1 MLESTSDI
9 HAPAPNARRQS
20 EFNRVTR
27 RLLRNKSATAG
38 LILFALLAAMAIF
51 APWIMPYPYEATD
64 LMNAYAGPSSQH
76 LFGTDELGRDVLSR
90 IIYGSRYSLSIGLL
104 SVALGTAIG
113 VFLGALAGYF
123 GGWADNGIMRFLDMI
138 QAIPGLL
145 LAIAV
150 SAALGPGFMNSV
162 LALSIGVIPMSV
174 RLLRGSILS
183 IRTQEYLE
191 AATSINCSTSRIITR
206 HVLPNSFSPLLV
218 SSTMGIGNTI
228 LAAAALSFIGLGVQP
243 PTPEWGAMLS
253 AGRNYIRDSPHI
265 VIFPGIFIMLT
276 VLALNM
282 FGDALRD
289 ALDPKLKK

>member
-1 MLESTSDI
+1 M
-9 HAPAPNARRQS
+9 
-20 EFNRVTR
+20 
-27 RLLRNKSATAG
+27 
-38 LILFALLAAMAIF
+38 
-51 APWIMPYPYEATD
+51 
-64 LMNAYAGPSSQH
+64 
-76 LFGTDELGRDVLSR
+76 LSR

>member
-38 LILFALLAAMAIF
+38 LILFTLLAAMALF

>member
-1 MLESTSDI
+1 MLESTADI
-9 HAPAPNARRQS
+9 HAPAPKARRQS

-38 LILFALLAAMAIF
+38 LILFTLLAAMALF